1 MPPKKTNSKFLYS
14 FIREET
20 EYRQFLGAVK
30 TEFLQKPLPILVC
43 GLCDGASDSFIVS
56 LISDV
61 RRHRRET
68 ALVLCPEEKEC
79 LRICEMLN
87 GVGIKSGFYNS
98 RDYTF
103 YNITASHEYEHER
116 LKVLSGLVSG
126 ELDAV
131 ITTPDAALGYT
142 IPPERL
148 ISTMVKLESG
158 DESDTNA
165 LARRLTDCGYIRVEL
180 VDGPGQFAMRG
191 GIVDI
196 YPPYMRYRISG
207 EKETSSGSL
216 PMRIEFFGD
225 EIDRLGIFDIE
236 SQRVSVNIDY
246 AEFTPARE
254 VLASE
259 QNVAD
264 IRKAIGSQIK
274 RSSDERAIGE
284 MANEIAAIDSLVGN
298 GGAADLNFADKYI
311 TLIYPERCSLI
322 DYFPDK
328 TLVMLKG
335 TVAINER
342 IKSSEWHAA
351 QLLEELLEGGT
362 IASKYTDYAKPSS
375 MLDLFISRNVAV
387 HVDSLAQGMS
397 GKKLGGMFNFRTRHQ
412 VPYVDNFKLLCED
425 LEHFYKSGYRSVV
438 LAENETAAENLSKM
452 LSEEGFAALPSKGDE
467 QDAEVLKNR
476 GVLVF
481 WEYACKGYELVSSK
495 TAILSTVPESRSGG
509 LSVSKV
515 KKRAKKKSGAK
526 AILSYAELNIGDY
539 VVHENYGIGQ
549 YMGIENLTVGGV
561 KRDYINIKFAGSDRL
576 YLPTEKMDLLSKYI
590 GAHSDD
596 GLIKLSKFG
605 GGEWGRTKSRTKAA
619 VKDMAKE
626 LIALYAARMNKEGY
640 AFPPDDDFQRD
651 FESAFGYDET
661 DSQLDA
667 IADIKEDM
675 MQSKPMD
682 RLLCGDVGFGKT
694 EVALRAAYKA
704 VMGGKQVAI
713 LVPTTILAL
722 QHLQTATSRMRSF
735 GVNVDMI
742 SRFRTPKQ
750 QQQTLRKLRRGEV
763 DIIIGTHRLVSKD
776 VEFKDLGLVII
787 DEEQRFG
794 VAQKEKLK
802 KLAENVDVLTLTA
815 TPIPRTLNMA
825 MGGIRDISVLD
836 EAPGDRLPVQT
847 YVLEEDELI
856 INEAIR
862 RELRRGGQVFYLH
875 NFVESINEVAARLS
889 AAIPEARIT
898 VAHGKMEKEKLEDIW
913 NDMLMGEI
921 DILVSTSIIETG
933 IDVPNANTLI
943 VDNAQR
949 LGLSQLHQLRGRVG
963 RSSRRAYT
971 YFTYP
976 KNRALSEIAQK
987 RLEAIK
993 EYAEFGAGFKIAMR
1007 DLELRGAGDILGA
1020 QQHGHLDAV
1029 GYELYIKLLNEA
1041 VIEEKGGKV
1050 EEKPECTVTLDF
1062 NAYIPESYISFAAQ
1076 RISIY
1081 KKIAMIETR
1090 EDLNDIADEMTDRY
1104 GDIPESVENL
1114 LTISL
1119 LRANAMKCGVNLIKQ
1134 NGGEIQIHLTKFDFD
1149 MWSEIETVFPGRLK
1163 MVMSSSQYLSFKIKK
1178 DENTLRVINKIFE
1191 NCIEICQKRCR
1202 QENEKSV

>member
-1 MPPKKTNSKFLYS
+1 MQSKSNNSKFLYS
-14 FIREET
+14 FIREES
-20 EYRQFLGAVK
+20 EYRQLLSAVK
-30 TEFLQKPLPILVC
+30 TEFLQKPLPVLVS
-43 GLCDGASDSFIVS
+43 GLCDGASDSFFVS
-56 LISDV
+56 LVSDV
-61 RRHRRET
+61 KRHRKEP
-68 ALVLCPEEKEC
+68 ALIICPEEKEC
-79 LRICEMLN
+79 VRLCELLN
-87 GVGIKSGFYNS
+87 GAGIKSGFYNS

-116 LKVLSGLVSG
+116 LKVLSGLISG
-126 ELDAV
+126 ELMAV
-131 ITTPDAALGYT
+131 VTTPDAALGYT
-142 IPPERL
+142 IPPE
-148 ISTMVKLESG
+148 KLVDKMIKLSVG
-158 DESDTNA
+158 DESDTSA
-165 LARRLTDCGYIRVEL
+165 LAKRLADCGYIRVEL
-180 VDGPGQFAMRG
+180 VDGPGQFAIRG

-196 YPPYMRYRISG
+196 YPPYMKYRLAG
-207 EKETSSGSL
+207 ERETLGGSL
-216 PMRIEFFGD
+216 PMRIELFGD
-225 EIDRLGIFDIE
+225 EIDRLGLFDIE
-236 SQRVSVNIDY
+236 SQRVSRNLEA

-254 VLASE
+254 VLATDE
-259 QNVAD
+259 DVKA

-284 MANEIAAIDSLVGN
+284 MANEIAAIDALTSGD
-298 GGAADLNFADKYI
+298 GCSDLNFADKYI
-311 TLIYPERCSLI
+311 TLIYPERASLL
-322 DYFPDK
+322 DYFTAK
-328 TLVMLKG
+328 TLAMIKG
-335 TVAINER
+335 TAAMQDR
-342 IKSSEWHAA
+342 IKSSEWHAS
-351 QLLEELLEGGT
+351 QLIEELLEGGT
-362 IASKYTDYAKPSS
+362 IASKYTDYAKPAA
-375 MLDLFISRNVAV
+375 MLDLFLGKNVTV

-412 VPYVDNFKLLCED
+412 VPYVENFKLLCED
-425 LEHFYKSGYRSVV
+425 LAHFTKTGYRTV
-438 LAENETAAENLSKM
+438 LIAENETAAENLSAM
-452 LSEEGFAALPSKGDE
+452 LDEADFGSIVAGKGEIDPE
-467 QDAEVLKNR
+467 IMKTGKTLI
-476 GVLVF
+476 F

-495 TAILSTVPESRSGG
+495 TAVLSTVPESRSGG
-509 LSVSKV
+509 LSISKV
-515 KKRAKKKSGAK
+515 KKRAKKNKGAK

-539 VVHENYGIGQ
+539 VVHENYGIGK

-561 KRDYINIKFAGSDRL
+561 KRDYINIQFAGSDRL

-596 GLIKLSKFG
+596 GLVKLSKFG
-605 GGEWGRTKSRTKAA
+605 GAEWGRTKSRTKAA

-675 MQSKPMD
+675 MLPKPMD

-750 QQQTLRKLRRGEV
+750 QQLSLRKLRRGET

-802 KLAENVDVLTLTA
+802 KMVENVDVLTLTA

-889 AAIPEARIT
+889 ASIPEARIT
-898 VAHGKMEKEKLEDIW
+898 VAHGKMDKEKLEDIW

-1041 VIEEKGGKV
+1041 VIEEKGGV
-1050 EEKPECTVTLDF
+1050 IEEKPECTVTLDF
-1062 NAYIPESYISFAAQ
+1062 NAYIPESYISFPAQ

-1081 KKIAMIETR
+1081 KRIAMIENR
-1090 EDLNDIADEMTDRY
+1090 YDLNDIADEMTDRY

-1114 LTISL
+1114 LTIAL
-1119 LRANAMKCGVNLIKQ
+1119 IRANAMKCSVNMIKQ
-1134 NGGEIQIHLTKFDFD
+1134 NGGEIQIHLSKFDFD
-1149 MWSEIETVFPGRLK
+1149 MWAEVEAIFPGRLK
-1163 MVMSSSQYLSFKIKK
+1163 MVMSSSQYLSFRIKK
-1178 DENTLRVINKIFE
+1178 GENTLRILCEIFE
-1191 NCIEICQKRCR
+1191 KCVEISQKKGR
-1202 QENEKSV
+1202 QDGNTGV

>member
-1 MPPKKTNSKFLYS
+1 MPVNKNNYLYD
-14 FIREET
+14 FIRNEN
-20 EYRQFLGAVK
+20 EYKQLLDTVK
-30 TEFLQKPLPILVC
+30 GEYTHKPLPVLVS
-43 GLCDGASDSFIVS
+43 GLCEGASDALYVS
-56 LISDV
+56 LVRDV
-61 RRHRRET
+61 L
-68 ALVLCPEEKEC
+68 AFKKKPVLLICPEEKEC
-79 LRICEMLN
+79 VRLTDLLN
-87 GVGIKSGFYNS
+87 KAGVKTGFYTS

-116 LKVLSGLVSG
+116 LRVLSERLSGGL
-126 ELDAV
+126 EAV
-131 ITTPDAALGYT
+131 VTTPDAALSYT
-142 IPPERL
+142 IPPEKL
-148 ISTMVKLESG
+148 IEKMLRFGVG
-158 DESDTNA
+158 DEIGITS
-165 LARRLTDCGYIRVEL
+165 LSRKLSDCGYTRVEMI
-180 VDGPGQFAMRG
+180 DGVGQFAIRG

-196 YPPYMRYRISG
+196 YPPYFKYRLAG
-207 EKETSSGSL
+207 DKETLGGSQ
-216 PMRIEFFGD
+216 PIRIELFGD
-225 EIDRLGIFDIE
+225 EIDRMGVFDVE
-236 SQRVSVNIDY
+236 SQRVSANVDSV
-246 AEFTPARE
+246 EFTPARE
-254 VLASE
+254 VLTSE
-259 QNVAD
+259 SDLEN
-264 IRKAIGSQIK
+264 IKKAISSHFK
-274 RSSDERAIGE
+274 RSTDERAMTE
-284 MANEIAAIDSLVGN
+284 MTSEVAAIDELLSS
-298 GGAADLNFADKYI
+298 GGSADLNFADKYI
-311 TLIYPERCSLI
+311 SLIYPERTALV
-322 DYFPDK
+322 DYFPVK
-328 TLVMLKG
+328 TLVIIKG
-335 TVAINER
+335 TIAIGDR
-342 IKSSEWHAA
+342 LKSSEWHNN
-351 QLLEELLEGGT
+351 QLIEELLEGGT
-362 IASKYTDYAKPSS
+362 IASKYTDYAKPNA
-375 MLDLFISRNVAV
+375 MLDLFLAQNVTV

-397 GKKLGGMFNFRTRHQ
+397 GKKLSGMFGFRTRHM
-412 VPYVDNFKLLCED
+412 VPYIDNFSLLCED
-425 LEHFYKSGYRSVV
+425 IEHYCSRNYRVTV
-438 LAENETAAENLSKM
+438 IAENETAAENLSG
-452 LSEEGFAALPSKGDE
+452 LLD
-467 QDAEVLKNR
+467 DAGYKSRVLN
-476 GVLVF
+476 G
-481 WEYACKGYELVSSK
+481 EYSYAEMKAGEIVIFKDYVCKGYELMASK
-495 TAILSTVPESRSGG
+495 NVILSTIPESRSGG
-509 LSVSKV
+509 LAASTKL
-515 KKRAKKKSGAK
+515 KRRAKKKKSGTQ

-561 KRDYINIKFAGSDRL
+561 KRDYINIRFAGSDRL
-576 YLPTEKMDLLSKYI
+576 YLPTDKMDLLSKYI

-596 GLIKLSKFG
+596 GLVKLSKFG
-605 GGEWGRTKSRTKAA
+605 GSEWGRTKSKAKAA

-626 LIALYAARMNKEGY
+626 LIALYAAREHKAGY
-640 AFPPDDDFQRD
+640 AFPEDDDFQRD
-651 FESAFGYDET
+651 FEAAFEYDET
-661 DSQLDA
+661 DSQLEA
-667 IADIKEDM
+667 IEDIKKDM
-675 MQSKPMD
+675 MLAKPMD

-735 GVNVDMI
+735 GVEVDMI
-742 SRFRTPKQ
+742 SRFRTAKQ
-750 QQQTLRKLRRGEV
+750 QQHSLRKLRRGET
-763 DIIIGTHRLVSKD
+763 DIIIGTHRLISKD
-776 VEFKDLGLVII
+776 IEFKDLGLVII

-802 KLAENVDVLTLTA
+802 QMTENVDVLTLTA

-856 INEAIR
+856 ITEAIR

-976 KNRALSEIAQK
+976 KNKVLSEIAQK
-987 RLEAIK
+987 RLEAIR

-1050 EEKPECTVTLDF
+1050 EEKIECTVTLDF
-1062 NAYIPESYISFAAQ
+1062 NAYIPENYISFPAQ
-1076 RISIY
+1076 RMSIY
-1081 KKIAMIETR
+1081 KRIAMIENR
-1090 EDLNDIADEMTDRY
+1090 DDMNDIGDEMTDRY
-1104 GDIPESVENL
+1104 GDIPPAVDNL
-1114 LTISL
+1114 LAIAL
-1119 LRANAMKCGVNLIKQ
+1119 LRANAMKCGINLLKQ
-1134 NGGEIQIHLTKFDFD
+1134 NGSEIQIHLAKFDFD
-1149 MWSEIETVFPGRLK
+1149 IWSEIESEFPGRLK
-1163 MVMSSSQYLSFKIKK
+1163 MVMSSVQYLSYRIRK
-1178 DENTLRVINKIFE
+1178 DENPIRILNKIFE
-1191 NCIEICQKRCR
+1191 KYIEISRS
-1202 QENEKSV
+1202 NI

>member
-1 MPPKKTNSKFLYS
+1 MLSNNKFIYS
-14 FIREET
+14 FIREES
-20 EYRQFLGAVK
+20 EYRQLLGAVK
-30 TEFLQKPLPILVC
+30 TEFLQKPLPVLVC
-43 GLCDGASDSFIVS
+43 GLCDGASDAFFVS
-56 LISDV
+56 LVSDV
-61 RRHRRET
+61 KRHRRET
-68 ALVLCPEEKEC
+68 ALILCPEEKEC
-79 LRICEMLN
+79 VRLCDILN
-87 GVGIKSGFYNS
+87 RAGIKSGFYNT

-103 YNITASHEYEHER
+103 YNITASHDYEHER

-126 ELDAV
+126 ELMAV
-131 ITTPDAALGYT
+131 VATPDAVLGYT
-142 IPPERL
+142 IPPE
-148 ISTMVKLESG
+148 KLEKSMIKLEVG
-158 DESDTNA
+158 EELDIADLSKK
-165 LARRLTDCGYIRVEL
+165 LCDCGYIRVEL

-191 GIVDI
+191 GIMDI
-196 YPPYMRYRISG
+196 YPPYMSYRISG
-207 EKETSSGSL
+207 EKEIVGGSL
-216 PMRIEFFGD
+216 PIRIEFFGD
-225 EIDRLGIFDIE
+225 EIDRIGIFDIE
-236 SQRVSVNIDY
+236 SQRVSQNIDF
-246 AEFTPARE
+246 AKFTPARE
-254 VLASE
+254 VLATE
-259 QNVAD
+259 DDVKA
-264 IRKAIGSQIK
+264 IRKAIGAQIK

-284 MANEIAAIDSLVGN
+284 MANELAAIDALLEAN
-298 GGAADLNFADKYI
+298 GSADLNFADKYI
-311 TLIYPERCSLI
+311 TLIYPERKSLL

-328 TLVMLKG
+328 TLVMIKG
-335 TVAINER
+335 TAAINDR
-342 IKSSEWHAA
+342 IKSAEWHIA
-351 QLLEELLEGGT
+351 QTVEELLESGT
-362 IASKYTDYAKPSS
+362 IASKYTDYAKPSV
-375 MLDLFISRNVAV
+375 MLELFLSQNVTV

-412 VPYVDNFKLLCED
+412 VPYIDNFKLLCED
-425 LEHFYKSGYRSVV
+425 IEHFIKTGYRIVV
-438 LAENETAAENLSKM
+438 MAENETAAENLSNI
-452 LSEEGFAALPSKGDE
+452 LSEAGFSTLVARKDSVNE
-467 QDAEVLKNR
+467 DAWTSGRILI
-476 GVLVF
+476 F
-481 WEYACKGYELVSSK
+481 WEYSCKGYELISSK
-495 TAILSTVPESRSGG
+495 TAVLSIVPEARSGG
-509 LSVSKV
+509 LSTSRV
-515 KKRAKKKSGAK
+515 KKRSKKKSGAK
-526 AILSYAELNIGDY
+526 AILSYAELEIGDY

-549 YMGIENLTVGGV
+549 YMGIENLAVGGV

-596 GLIKLSKFG
+596 GMIKLSKFG
-605 GGEWGRTKSRTKAA
+605 GSEWGRTKSKTKAA

-626 LIALYAARMNKEGY
+626 LIALYSARMHKEGF
-640 AFPPDDDFQRD
+640 AFPPDDDFQKD
-651 FESAFGYDET
+651 FETAFEYDET
-661 DSQLDA
+661 DSQLAA
-667 IADIKEDM
+667 IEDIKEDM
-675 MQSKPMD
+675 MQPKPMD

-722 QHLQTATSRMRSF
+722 QHFQTATSRMRSF
-735 GVNVDMI
+735 GVNIDMI

-750 QQQTLRKLRRGEV
+750 QQASIRKLRRGET

-776 VEFKDLGLVII
+776 VEFKNLGLVII

-847 YVLEEDELI
+847 YVLEDDELI

-889 AAIPEARIT
+889 AAIPEAKIT
-898 VAHGKMEKEKLEDIW
+898 VAHGKMEKERLEDIW

-976 KNRALSEIAQK
+976 KNRALTEIAQK

-1062 NAYIPESYISFAAQ
+1062 NAYIPENYISFPAQ

-1081 KKIAMIETR
+1081 KRIAMIETR
-1090 EDLNDIADEMTDRY
+1090 DDLNDIADEMTDRY

-1114 LTISL
+1114 LTIAL
-1119 LRANAMKCGVNLIKQ
+1119 LRANAIKCGVNLVKQ
-1134 NGGEIQIHLTKFDFD
+1134 NGGEIQIHLARFDFE
-1149 MWSEIETVFPGRLK
+1149 MWSEIEAVFPGRLK
-1163 MVMSSSQYLSFKIKK
+1163 MVMSSSQYLSFRIKK
-1178 DENTLRVINKIFE
+1178 EENTLRTINKIFE
-1191 NCIEICQKRCR
+1191 KCVEISEKKGR
-1202 QENEKSV
+1202 QEED